1 MLPPATTEQT
11 WVESLRVVPDWMSE
25 DKSTVIVAPHPDDE
39 TLAAGGLIATQRS
52 RRISVTLLAV
62 TDGSQWLCGRLGGPQ
77 RDGSCRMSLAVQF
90 RSLLD
95 DGSLNLP
102 FPGCGETARRH
113 WELAQ
118 IASDNLELGR
128 LVEAHADA
136 LAILHE
142 ADCEPRPLA
151 LYGVWASE
159 GKAVLRISEGA
170 VSGQKE
176 FCTGAGLVDCAL
188 VTVTEPERRLLQID
202 LRLGA
207 DRIGFYASEWAT
219 HAFTDT
225 STATTVFRG
234 YPISEANFVGPPG
247 WYLERP
253 GFWHGACGPA
263 SCWAGGAQ
271 GLIDYARKHARET
284 NPHTMAHLG
293 ALEANGWQMRVLLQ
307 AAGQEIDNDFE
318 NVQAARVRALSLRH
332 LVEQSCTDTILR
344 FGRAFGPRPL
354 AFDAGIARR
363 CHELSLY
370 IRQSHAE
377 SDLEE
382 LGRKSLGL
390 EKRVD

>member
-1 MLPPATTEQT
+1 
-11 WVESLRVVPDWMSE
+11 
-25 DKSTVIVAPHPDDE
+25 
-39 TLAAGGLIATQRS
+39 
-52 RRISVTLLAV
+52 
-62 TDGSQWLCGRLGGPQ
+62 
-77 RDGSCRMSLAVQF
+77 MSLAVEF
-90 RSLLD
+90 RRLLYAGRLD
-95 DGSLNLP
+95 LP

-118 IASDNLELGR
+118 IARDNLELGR

-142 ADCEPRPLA
+142 AGREPKPRA

-159 GKAVLRISEGA
+159 GKSGLRVSDGA

-188 VTVTEPERRLLQID
+188 VTVMEPARGLLEID
-202 LRLGA
+202 LRVGA
-207 DRIGFYASEWAT
+207 DRIDFDASEWAT
-219 HAFTDT
+219 DAFADT
-225 STATTVFRG
+225 STATTVFRD
-234 YPISEANFVGPPG
+234 YPISEADIVGPPG
-247 WYLERP
+247 WYLDRP

-263 SCWAGGAQ
+263 SCWAGGAL
-271 GLIDYARKHARET
+271 GLIDYARKHTRET
-284 NPHTMAHLG
+284 NSHALAHLG

-307 AAGQEIDNDFE
+307 AAGQEIDKDFE
-318 NVQAARVRALSLRH
+318 NVQAAIVRALSLRH
-332 LVEQSCTDTILR
+332 LVEQSCTDTMLR
-344 FGRAFGPRPL
+344 FGRALGPRPL

-382 LGRKSLGL
+382 LGRKSLCL
-390 EKRVD
+390 EKD

>member
-1 MLPPATTEQT
+1 MN
-11 WVESLRVVPDWMSE
+11 
-25 DKSTVIVAPHPDDE
+25 
-39 TLAAGGLIATQRS
+39 LAA
-52 RRISVTLLAV
+52 
-62 TDGSQWLCGRLGGPQ
+62 
-77 RDGSCRMSLAVQF
+77 QF
-90 RSLLD
+90 RRLLD
-95 DGSLNLP
+95 DGRLDLP

-118 IASDNLELGR
+118 IARDNLELGR
-128 LVEAHADA
+128 LVEAHVDA

-142 ADCEPRPLA
+142 AGREPRPRA

-159 GKAVLRISEGA
+159 GKAGLRVSEGA

-176 FCTGAGLVDCAL
+176 FCTGTGLVDCAL
-188 VTVTEPERRLLQID
+188 VTVMEPERRLLEID
-202 LRLGA
+202 LRVGG
-207 DRIGFYASEWAT
+207 DRIGFDASEWVT
-219 HAFTDT
+219 DAFAET
-225 STATTVFRG
+225 STATTVFRD
-234 YPISEANFVGPPG
+234 YPICEANFVGQPG

-284 NPHTMAHLG
+284 NPHALVHLG
-293 ALEANGWQMRVLLQ
+293 ALEANGWQMRALLQ

-318 NVQAARVRALSLRH
+318 NVPRALGRALSLRH
-332 LVEQSCTDTILR
+332 LIEQSCTDTMLR

-382 LGRKSLGL
+382 LGRNSLGL
-390 EKRVD
+390 